1 MSRSHWQHEM
11 SITIKKNLLFRSKI
25 NQKEKKRLR
34 TTVSLLLPAIILCFE
49 DDDGDGDDGDDMDD
63 ACDDIL
69 IDT

>member
-1 MSRSHWQHEM
+1 MKCLS
-11 SITIKKNLLFRSKI
+11 IKKNLLFRSKI

-34 TTVSLLLPAIILCFE
+34 TTVSLLLPAIILGFE
-49 DDDGDGDDGDDMDD
+49 DDDGPDGDDGDDKDD